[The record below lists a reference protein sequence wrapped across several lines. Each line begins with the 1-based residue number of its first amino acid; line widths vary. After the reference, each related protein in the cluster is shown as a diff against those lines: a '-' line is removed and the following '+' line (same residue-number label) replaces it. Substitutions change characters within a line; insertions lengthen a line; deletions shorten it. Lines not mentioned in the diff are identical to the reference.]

1 MSVPP
6 RSASELPAFRWLCG
20 IVRMLRPPV
29 LLLLTAALTITSGC
43 KTTEKVLDTAEK
55 AVVSP
60 TVRTVVGVATAKS
73 PEAVIRKRLEGYAR
87 NPARLV
93 KDLRQAQRDY
103 EALKKALTGK
113 VSKTWGKKEV
123 QLPDRT
129 HYVKYTQNYK
139 SRAIVDF
146 DKGEVLVETL
156 DTKDPQ
162 GSLKNAL
169 VTTLLTPDDP
179 RAVDL
184 FSDKGVTLT
193 SDRNP
198 YLLGL
203 VLDQNGRSIRT
214 PAEAEAFADYLVAN
228 KKTTRPIK
236 QDGGAKTAH
245 VVSIDMVPNFSN
257 KQAEKYRPQV
267 SRYAEQYKVSP
278 NLIFA
283 IIRTESN
290 FNPFAV
296 SHAPAYGLMQLVPT
310 SGGREAYRR
319 AKGSDTTP
327 SKEYLFNTD
336 NNIELGSALLNVLLY
351 KQFEDVDN
359 EVSREY
365 CAISAYNTG
374 LRNVL
379 RTFSKDVVAA
389 INQIN
394 SLEPPAVY
402 EKLRQNLPYQ
412 ETRDYLVKVTSFRKQ
427 FISAQ

>member
-1 MSVPP
+1 MH
-6 RSASELPAFRWLCG
+6 RLH
-20 IVRMLRPPV
+20 VRLI
-29 LLLLTAALTITSGC
+29 LTAIILSLSSGC
-43 KTTEKVLDTAEK
+43 QTTDRALNTAEK

-60 TVRTVVGVATAKS
+60 TLRTVVGIASSKS
-73 PEAVIRKRLEGYAR
+73 PEAVIRKRLESYAR
-87 NPARLV
+87 NPVRLV

-103 EALKKALTGK
+103 EALKNALTGK
-113 VSKTWGKKEV
+113 VRKTWGKKEV
-123 QLPDRT
+123 LLPDRT

-146 DKGEVLVETL
+146 DKGEILVETL
-156 DTKDPQ
+156 DAKDPQ
-162 GSLKNAL
+162 GSLKNAI

-193 SDRNP
+193 SEKPP

-203 VLDQNGRSIRT
+203 VQDQHGKSVRT
-214 PAEAEAFADYLVAN
+214 PAEADAFASHLLE
-228 KKTTRPIK
+228 KKSNTRAIK
-236 QDGGAKTAH
+236 QDGGSKTAH
-245 VVSIDMVPNFSN
+245 AVTMNMVPNFSN

-267 SRYAEQYKVSP
+267 SRFAEQYKVSP
-278 NLIFA
+278 NLVFA

-296 SHAPAYGLMQLVPT
+296 SGAPAYGLMQLVPT

-327 SKEYLFNTD
+327 SREYLFNAD
-336 NNIELGSALLNVLLY
+336 NNIELGAALLNVLLY

-359 EVSREY
+359 SVSREY

-379 RTFSKDVVAA
+379 RTFSKDMVAA

-402 EKLRQNLPYQ
+402 EKLRQSLPYQ

-427 FISAQ
+427 FVSAQ

>member
-1 MSVPP
+1 MH
-6 RSASELPAFRWLCG
+6 RSTTRLIL
-20 IVRMLRPPV
+20 
-29 LLLLTAALTITSGC
+29 AALALSLSSGC
-43 KTTEKVLDTAEK
+43 ETTDRTLNAAEKV
-55 AVVSP
+55 VVNP
-60 TVRTVVGVATAKS
+60 TLRTVVGIAGSKS
-73 PEAVIRKRLEGYAR
+73 PEAVIRKRLEGYLR
-87 NPARLV
+87 NPVRLV

-103 EALKKALTGK
+103 EALKNALTGK
-113 VSKTWGKKEV
+113 VSKTWGKKDV

-129 HYVKYTQNYK
+129 RYVKYTQNYK

-146 DKGEVLVETL
+146 DKGEILVETL
-156 DTKDPQ
+156 DAKDPQ
-162 GSLKNAL
+162 GSLKNAI

-193 SDRNP
+193 SDKPP

-203 VLDQNGRSIRT
+203 IQDQHGQSIRT
-214 PAEAEAFADYLVAN
+214 PADAEAFAAHLLAT
-228 KKTTRPIK
+228 KSSTRAIK
-236 QDGGAKTAH
+236 QDGASKTAH
-245 VVSIDMVPNFSN
+245 AVTMSMVTNFSN

-267 SRYAEQYKVSP
+267 NRFAEEYKVSP
-278 NLIFA
+278 NLVFA

-296 SHAPAYGLMQLVPT
+296 SGAPAYGLMQLVPT

-327 SKEYLFNTD
+327 SREYLFNAD
-336 NNIELGSALLNVLLY
+336 NNIELGAALLNVLLY

-359 EVSREY
+359 GVSREY

-402 EKLRQNLPYQ
+402 EKLRQSLPYQ
-412 ETRDYLVKVTSFRKQ
+412 ETRDYLVKVTTFRKQ
-427 FISAQ
+427 FVSAQ

>member
-1 MSVPP
+1 MH
-6 RSASELPAFRWLCG
+6 RLQARLILTALT
-20 IVRMLRPPV
+20 
-29 LLLLTAALTITSGC
+29 LLLSSGC
-43 KTTEKVLDTAEK
+43 QTTDRTLSRAEQVVVNPTLRTA
-55 AVVSP
+55 
-60 TVRTVVGVATAKS
+60 VGIAAGKS
-73 PEAVIRKRLEGYAR
+73 PEAVIRKRLESYAR
-87 NPARLV
+87 NPVRLV

-103 EALKKALTGK
+103 ETLKNALTGK

-162 GSLKNAL
+162 GSLKNAI

-203 VLDQNGRSIRT
+203 VLDQHGKPVRT
-214 PAEAEAFADYLVAN
+214 PAEAEAFADYLVVN
-228 KKTTRPIK
+228 KKTTRSIK
-236 QDGGAKTAH
+236 QDGGSKTAH
-245 VVSIDMVPNFSN
+245 VVSIAMVPNFTN

-278 NLIFA
+278 NLVFA

-310 SGGREAYRR
+310 SGGREAYRK

-327 SKEYLFNTD
+327 SKEYLFNAD

-402 EKLRQNLPYQ
+402 EKLRQSLPYQ

-427 FISAQ
+427 FVSAQ

>member
-1 MSVPP
+1 MHRTRV
-6 RSASELPAFRWLCG
+6 LFFPA
-20 IVRMLRPPV
+20 IVV
-29 LLLLTAALTITSGC
+29 LAISSGC
-43 KTTEKVLDTAEK
+43 QTTDRALDTAQK
-55 AVVSP
+55 TVLSP
-60 TVRTVVGVATAKS
+60 TVRTVVGIAASKS
-73 PEAVIRKRLEGYAR
+73 PEAVIRKRLEGYLL

-93 KDLRQAQRDY
+93 RDLRQAKRDY
-103 EALKKALTGK
+103 EALKNALTGK

-123 QLPDRT
+123 RLPDRT

-146 DKGEVLVETL
+146 DKGEILVETL
-156 DTKDPQ
+156 DARDPQ
-162 GSLKNAL
+162 GSLKNAV

-193 SDRNP
+193 GEQDP

-203 VLDQNGRSIRT
+203 VQDQNGGSIRT
-214 PAEAEAFADYLVAN
+214 PAQAEQFADYLIRN
-228 KKTTRPIK
+228 KSTTRPVK
-236 QDGGAKTAH
+236 QTAGSQTAH
-245 VVSIDMVPNFSN
+245 AVTIDLVPNFSN

-267 SRYAEQYKVSP
+267 NRFAEQYKVSP
-278 NLIFA
+278 NLVFA

-296 SHAPAYGLMQLVPT
+296 SSAPAYGLMQLVPT

-327 SKEYLFNTD
+327 SREYLFD
-336 NNIELGSALLNVLLY
+336 AGNNIELGTALLNVLQY

-359 EVSREY
+359 AVSREY
-365 CAISAYNTG
+365 CIISAYNTG
-374 LRNVL
+374 LKNVL
-379 RTFSKDVVAA
+379 RTFAKDVVAA

-402 EKLRQNLPYQ
+402 EKLRRDLPYQ

-427 FISAQ
+427 FVSATETKPSS

>member
-1 MSVPP
+1 MHRTRPLLIL
-6 RSASELPAFRWLCG
+6 A
-20 IVRMLRPPV
+20 IVV
-29 LLLLTAALTITSGC
+29 LLSSSCQTTDRALN
-43 KTTEKVLDTAEK
+43 TAEK

-60 TVRTVVGVATAKS
+60 TVRTVVGIAKSKS
-73 PEAVIRKRLEGYAR
+73 PEAVIRKRLESYAH
-87 NPARLV
+87 NPVRLI

-103 EALKKALTGK
+103 EALKAALTGK

-146 DKGEVLVETL
+146 DKGDILVETL
-156 DTKDPQ
+156 DTADPQ
-162 GSLKNAL
+162 GSLKNAI

-179 RAVDL
+179 RSVDL

-193 SDRNP
+193 SDKAP

-203 VLDQNGRSIRT
+203 VQDQNGKSIRT
-214 PAEAEAFADYLVAN
+214 PAEAEAFASHLLE
-228 KKTTRPIK
+228 KKSSTRTIK
-236 QDGGAKTAH
+236 QDGGSKIAH
-245 VVSIDMVPNFSN
+245 IVTMDMVPNFAN

-267 SRYAEQYKVSP
+267 SRFAEQYRVSP
-278 NLIFA
+278 NLVFA

-296 SHAPAYGLMQLVPT
+296 SGAPAYGLMQLVPT

-327 SKEYLFNTD
+327 SRDYLFNAD
-336 NNIELGSALLNVLLY
+336 NNIELGAALLNVLTY

-359 EVSREY
+359 TVSREY
-365 CAISAYNTG
+365 CVISAYNTG

-379 RTFSKDVVAA
+379 KTFSKDMVAA
-389 INQIN
+389 VNQIN
-394 SLEPPAVY
+394 GLEPPAVY
-402 EKLRQNLPYQ
+402 DKLRQNLPYQ

-427 FISAQ
+427 FVSAQ

>member
-1 MSVPP
+1 MYRTRV
-6 RSASELPAFRWLCG
+6 AL
-20 IVRMLRPPV
+20 I
-29 LLLLTAALTITSGC
+29 LTATTLFISSGCQTTDRALT
-43 KTTEKVLDTAEK
+43 TAEK

-60 TVRTVVGVATAKS
+60 TVRTVVGIAAGKS
-73 PEAVIRKRLEGYAR
+73 PEAVIRKRLESYAH
-87 NPARLV
+87 NPLRLI
-93 KDLRQAQRDY
+93 KDLHQAQRDY
-103 EALKKALTGK
+103 AALKNALTGK
-113 VSKTWGKKEV
+113 VSKTWGKKDV

-146 DKGEVLVETL
+146 DKGELLVETL
-156 DTKDPQ
+156 DAKDPQ
-162 GSLKNAL
+162 GSLHNAI
-169 VTTLLTPDDP
+169 VTTLLTPDEP
-179 RAVDL
+179 RSVDL

-193 SDRNP
+193 SDKAP

-203 VLDQNGRSIRT
+203 VQDQQGQSIRT
-214 PAEAEAFADYLVAN
+214 PAEAERFADYLI
-228 KKTTRPIK
+228 KSKSSTRTIT
-236 QDGGAKTAH
+236 QDGGSKTAH
-245 VVSIDMVPNFSN
+245 AVTMDMVPNFAN

-267 SRYAEQYKVSP
+267 SRFAEQYKVSP
-278 NLIFA
+278 NLVFA

-296 SHAPAYGLMQLVPT
+296 SGAPAYGLMQLVPT

-327 SKEYLFNTD
+327 SRDYLFNAD
-336 NNIELGSALLNVLLY
+336 NNIELGAALLNVLLY

-359 EVSREY
+359 TVSREY

-379 RTFSKDVVAA
+379 KTFSKDMVAA
-389 INQIN
+389 VNQIN

-402 EKLRQNLPYQ
+402 DRLHQSLPYQ

-427 FISAQ
+427 FVSAQ

>member
-1 MSVPP
+1 MH
-6 RSASELPAFRWLCG
+6 RLQTRL
-20 IVRMLRPPV
+20 IL
-29 LLLLTAALTITSGC
+29 AALTLSLSSGC
-43 KTTEKVLDTAEK
+43 GTTDRTLNKAEKV
-55 AVVSP
+55 VVNP
-60 TVRTVVGVATAKS
+60 TLRSIVGIAASKS
-73 PEAVIRKRLEGYAR
+73 PEAVIRKRLESYAR
-87 NPARLV
+87 NPVRLV

-103 EALKKALTGK
+103 EALKNALTGK

-146 DKGEVLVETL
+146 DKGEILVETL
-156 DTKDPQ
+156 DAKDPR
-162 GSLKNAL
+162 GSLKNAI

-193 SDRNP
+193 SEKPP

-203 VLDQNGRSIRT
+203 VQDQNGKSIRT
-214 PAEAEAFADYLVAN
+214 PAEADAYATHLLDT
-228 KKTTRPIK
+228 KSRTRAIK
-236 QDGGAKTAH
+236 QAGGSKTAH
-245 VVSIDMVPNFSN
+245 AVSMSMVPNFSN

-267 SRYAEQYKVSP
+267 SRFAEQYKVSP
-278 NLIFA
+278 NLVFA

-296 SHAPAYGLMQLVPT
+296 SGAPAYGLMQLVPS

-327 SKEYLFNTD
+327 SREYLFNAD
-336 NNIELGSALLNVLLY
+336 NNIELGTALLNVLLY

-359 EVSREY
+359 SVSREY

-402 EKLRQNLPYQ
+402 EKLRQSLPYQ
-412 ETRDYLVKVTSFRKQ
+412 ETRDYLVKVTSFRTQ
-427 FISAQ
+427 FVSAQ

>member
-1 MSVPP
+1 M
-6 RSASELPAFRWLCG
+6 
-20 IVRMLRPPV
+20 IMHRPPV
-29 LLLLTAALTITSGC
+29 GLIVTAVSLVLSSGC
-43 KTTEKVLDTAEK
+43 QTTDRAINTAEK
-55 AVVSP
+55 TVVSP
-60 TVRTVVGVATAKS
+60 TVRTVVGIAASKS
-73 PEAVIRKRLEGYAR
+73 PEAVIRKRLESYAQ
-87 NPARLV
+87 NPVRLIR
-93 KDLRQAQRDY
+93 DLRQAQRDY
-103 EALKKALTGK
+103 EALKSALTGK
-113 VSKTWGKKEV
+113 VSKAWGRKDV

-129 HYVKYTQNYK
+129 RYVKYTQNYK

-146 DKGEVLVETL
+146 DKGDILVETL
-156 DTKDPQ
+156 DAKDPQ
-162 GSLKNAL
+162 ASLRNAI

-179 RAVDL
+179 RSVDL

-193 SDRNP
+193 SDKPP

-203 VLDQNGRSIRT
+203 VQDQNGRPIRT
-214 PAEAEAFADYLVAN
+214 PAEAEAFAGYLLE
-228 KKTTRPIK
+228 KKSSTRAIT
-236 QDGGAKTAH
+236 QDGGSKTAH
-245 VVSIDMVPNFSN
+245 AVTMDMVPNFAN

-267 SRYAEQYKVSP
+267 SRFAEQYKVSP
-278 NLIFA
+278 SLVFA

-296 SHAPAYGLMQLVPT
+296 SGAPAYGLMQLVPT

-327 SKEYLFNTD
+327 SRDYLFNAD
-336 NNIELGSALLNVLLY
+336 NNIELGAALLNVLLY

-359 EVSREY
+359 TVSREY

-379 RTFSKDVVAA
+379 KTFSKDMVAA

-402 EKLRQNLPYQ
+402 DKLRQSLPYQ

-427 FISAQ
+427 FISASETKSSS

>member
-1 MSVPP
+1 MTVRLTPRVPLL
-6 RSASELPAFRWLCG
+6 ATTIL
-20 IVRMLRPPV
+20 V
-29 LLLLTAALTITSGC
+29 LTSGC
-43 KTTEKVLDTAEK
+43 QTTDRALNTAEK

-60 TVRTVVGVATAKS
+60 TVRTVVGIATSKS
-73 PEAVIRKRLEGYAR
+73 PEAVIRKRLEGYLR
-87 NPARLV
+87 NPVQLIRDVRA
-93 KDLRQAQRDY
+93 AQRDY
-103 EALKKALTGK
+103 EALKAALTGN

-146 DKGEVLVETL
+146 DKGEILVETL
-156 DTKDPQ
+156 DAQDPQ
-162 GSLKNAL
+162 GSLKNAI

-193 SDRNP
+193 SDKAP

-203 VLDQNGRSIRT
+203 VQDQNGKSVRT
-214 PAEAEAFADYLVAN
+214 PAEADVFASYLLE
-228 KKTTRPIK
+228 KKSSTRTIK
-236 QDGGAKTAH
+236 QDGGSKTARA
-245 VVSIDMVPNFSN
+245 VTIGMVPNFAN

-267 SRYAEQYKVSP
+267 TRFAEEYKVSP
-278 NLIFA
+278 SLVFA
-283 IIRTESN
+283 VIRTESN

-296 SHAPAYGLMQLVPT
+296 SGAPAYGLMQLVPA

-327 SKEYLFNTD
+327 SREYLFNAD
-336 NNIELGSALLNVLLY
+336 NNIELGTALLNVLIY
-351 KQFEDVDN
+351 KQLEDVEN
-359 EVSREY
+359 TVSREY
-365 CAISAYNTG
+365 CVVSAYNTG

-389 INQIN
+389 VNQIN

-402 EKLRQNLPYQ
+402 DKLRQSLPYQ

-427 FISAQ
+427 FVSAQ

>member
-1 MSVPP
+1 MH
-6 RSASELPAFRWLCG
+6 RTRLLPALA
-20 IVRMLRPPV
+20 LAS
-29 LLLLTAALTITSGC
+29 LLLAFGCQTTDRALN
-43 KTTEKVLDTAEK
+43 TAEK
-55 AVVSP
+55 TVASP
-60 TVRTVVGVATAKS
+60 TVRTIVGIAGSKS
-73 PEAVIRKRLEGYAR
+73 PEAVIRKRLESYAR
-87 NPARLV
+87 NPARLIR
-93 KDLRQAQRDY
+93 DLRQAQRDY
-103 EALKKALTGK
+103 EALKAALTGQ

-146 DKGEVLVETL
+146 DKGEILVETL
-156 DTKDPQ
+156 DAKSPQ
-162 GSLKNAL
+162 ESLRSAI

-184 FSDKGVTLT
+184 FSDKAVTLT
-193 SDRNP
+193 GEKDP

-203 VLDQNGRSIRT
+203 VQSQEGQSIRT
-214 PAEAEAFADYLVAN
+214 PAEAEQFADYLLKN
-228 KKTTRPIK
+228 KSTTRAIK
-236 QDGGAKTAH
+236 QDGGSKTAH
-245 VVSIDMVPNFSN
+245 AVTMGMVPNFSN

-267 SRYAEQYKVSP
+267 SRFAEQYKISP
-278 NLIFA
+278 NLVFA

-296 SHAPAYGLMQLVPT
+296 SGAPAYGLMQLVPT

-327 SKEYLFNTD
+327 SREYLFNAD
-336 NNIELGSALLNVLLY
+336 NNIELGTALLNVLLY

-359 EVSREY
+359 TVSREY

-379 RTFSKDVVAA
+379 RTFSKDMVAA

-402 EKLRQNLPYQ
+402 EKLRQSLPYE
-412 ETRDYLVKVTSFRKQ
+412 ETRAYLVKVTSFRKQ
-427 FISAQ
+427 FVSAQ

>member
-1 MSVPP
+1 M
-6 RSASELPAFRWLCG
+6 A
-20 IVRMLRPPV
+20 
-29 LLLLTAALTITSGC
+29 
-43 KTTEKVLDTAEK
+43 
-55 AVVSP
+55 SP
-60 TVRTVVGVATAKS
+60 TVRTVIGIAGSKS
-73 PEAVIRKRLEGYAR
+73 PEAVIRKRLESYAR
-87 NPARLV
+87 NPVRLIQ
-93 KDLRQAQRDY
+93 DLRQAKRDY
-103 EALKKALTGK
+103 DALKAALTGK

-146 DKGEVLVETL
+146 DKGEILVETL
-156 DTKDPQ
+156 DATRPQ
-162 GSLKNAL
+162 ESLRSAI

-184 FSDKGVTLT
+184 FSDKAVTLT
-193 SDRNP
+193 SEKDP

-203 VLDQNGRSIRT
+203 VQNQEGQSIRT
-214 PAEAEAFADYLVAN
+214 PAEAEQFADYLIKN
-228 KKTTRPIK
+228 KSNTRAIK
-236 QDGGAKTAH
+236 QDGGSKTAH
-245 VVSIDMVPNFSN
+245 VVTMGMVPNFAN

-267 SRYAEQYKVSP
+267 SRFAEEYKVSP
-278 NLIFA
+278 NLVFA

-296 SHAPAYGLMQLVPT
+296 SGAPAYGLMQLVPT

-327 SKEYLFNTD
+327 SREYLFNAD
-336 NNIELGSALLNVLLY
+336 NNIELGTALLNVLHY

-359 EVSREY
+359 TVSREY
-365 CAISAYNTG
+365 CVISAYNTG

-379 RTFSKDVVAA
+379 RTFSKDMVAA

-402 EKLRQNLPYQ
+402 EKLRQSLPYE
-412 ETRDYLVKVTSFRKQ
+412 ETRSYLVKVTSFRKQ
-427 FISAQ
+427 FVSAQ

>member
-1 MSVPP
+1 MHRTRILST
-6 RSASELPAFRWLCG
+6 L
-20 IVRMLRPPV
+20 
-29 LLLLTAALTITSGC
+29 ALVFLSFSSGC
-43 KTTEKVLDTAEK
+43 QTTDRALSTAEK
-55 AVVSP
+55 TVASP
-60 TVRTVVGVATAKS
+60 TVRTVIGIAGSKS
-73 PEAVIRKRLEGYAR
+73 PEAVIRKRLESYAR
-87 NPARLV
+87 NPVRLIQ
-93 KDLRQAQRDY
+93 DLRQAKRDY
-103 EALKKALTGK
+103 DALKAALTGK

-146 DKGEVLVETL
+146 DKGEILVETL
-156 DTKDPQ
+156 DATRPQ
-162 GSLKNAL
+162 ESLRSAI

-184 FSDKGVTLT
+184 FSDKAVTLT
-193 SDRNP
+193 SEKDP

-203 VLDQNGRSIRT
+203 VQNQEGQSIRT
-214 PAEAEAFADYLVAN
+214 PAEAEQFADYLIKN
-228 KKTTRPIK
+228 KSNTRAIK
-236 QDGGAKTAH
+236 QDGGSKTAH
-245 VVSIDMVPNFSN
+245 VVTMGMVPNFAN

-267 SRYAEQYKVSP
+267 SRFAEEYKVSP
-278 NLIFA
+278 NLVFA

-296 SHAPAYGLMQLVPT
+296 SGAPAYGLMQLVPT

-327 SKEYLFNTD
+327 SREYLFNAD
-336 NNIELGSALLNVLLY
+336 NNIELGTALLNVLHY

-359 EVSREY
+359 TVSREY
-365 CAISAYNTG
+365 CVISAYNTG

-379 RTFSKDVVAA
+379 RTFSKDMVAA

-402 EKLRQNLPYQ
+402 EKLRQSLPYE
-412 ETRDYLVKVTSFRKQ
+412 ETRSYLVKVTSFRKQ
-427 FISAQ
+427 FVSAQ

>member
-1 MSVPP
+1 MH
-6 RSASELPAFRWLCG
+6 RLH
-20 IVRMLRPPV
+20 VRLI
-29 LLLLTAALTITSGC
+29 LTAIILPLSSGC
-43 KTTEKVLDTAEK
+43 QTTDRALNTAEK

-60 TVRTVVGVATAKS
+60 TLRTVVGIASSKS
-73 PEAVIRKRLEGYAR
+73 PEAVIRKRLESYAR
-87 NPARLV
+87 NPVRLV

-103 EALKKALTGK
+103 EALKNALTGK
-113 VSKTWGKKEV
+113 VRKTWGKKEV
-123 QLPDRT
+123 LLPDRT

-146 DKGEVLVETL
+146 DKGEILVETL
-156 DTKDPQ
+156 DAKDPQ
-162 GSLKNAL
+162 GSLKNAI

-193 SDRNP
+193 SEKPP

-203 VLDQNGRSIRT
+203 VQDQHGKSVRT
-214 PAEAEAFADYLVAN
+214 PAEADAFASHLLE
-228 KKTTRPIK
+228 KKSNTRAIK
-236 QDGGAKTAH
+236 QDGGSKTAH
-245 VVSIDMVPNFSN
+245 AVTMNMVPNFSN

-267 SRYAEQYKVSP
+267 SRFAEQYKVSP
-278 NLIFA
+278 NLVFA

-296 SHAPAYGLMQLVPT
+296 SGAPAYGLMQLVPT

-327 SKEYLFNTD
+327 SREYLFNAD
-336 NNIELGSALLNVLLY
+336 NNIELGAALLNVLLY

-359 EVSREY
+359 SVSREY

-379 RTFSKDVVAA
+379 RTFSKDMVAA

-402 EKLRQNLPYQ
+402 EKLRQSLPYQ

-427 FISAQ
+427 FVSAQ

>member
-1 MSVPP
+1 MHRTRGYLILAAVT
-6 RSASELPAFRWLCG
+6 L
-20 IVRMLRPPV
+20 V
-29 LLLLTAALTITSGC
+29 LSSGC
-43 KTTEKVLDTAEK
+43 QTTDRAINTAEK
-55 AVVSP
+55 TVVSP
-60 TVRTVVGVATAKS
+60 TVRTVVGIATSKS
-73 PEAVIRKRLEGYAR
+73 PEAVIRKRLESYAQ
-87 NPARLV
+87 NPLRLI

-103 EALKKALTGK
+103 EALKNALTGK

-146 DKGEVLVETL
+146 DTGDILVETL
-156 DTKDPQ
+156 DATDPQ
-162 GSLKNAL
+162 GSLKSAI

-179 RAVDL
+179 RSVDL
-184 FSDKGVTLT
+184 FSDKSITLT
-193 SDRNP
+193 SDKPP

-203 VLDQNGRSIRT
+203 VQDHNGNAIRT
-214 PAEAEAFADYLVAN
+214 PAEAEAFAGHLLE
-228 KKTTRPIK
+228 KKSSTRTIK
-236 QDGGAKTAH
+236 QDGGSKTAQA
-245 VVSIDMVPNFSN
+245 VTMDMVPNFAN

-267 SRYAEQYKVSP
+267 SRFAEQYKVSP
-278 NLIFA
+278 NLVFA

-296 SHAPAYGLMQLVPT
+296 SGAPAYGLMQLVPT

-327 SKEYLFNTD
+327 SRDYLFNAD
-336 NNIELGSALLNVLLY
+336 NNIELGTALLNVLLY

-359 EVSREY
+359 TVSREY
-365 CAISAYNTG
+365 CIISAYNTG
-374 LRNVL
+374 LKNVL
-379 RTFSKDVVAA
+379 RTFSKDVVTA

-402 EKLRQNLPYQ
+402 EKLRRDLPYQ

-427 FISAQ
+427 FISASETKPAS

>member
-1 MSVPP
+1 MH
-6 RSASELPAFRWLCG
+6 RLH
-20 IVRMLRPPV
+20 VRLI
-29 LLLLTAALTITSGC
+29 LTTIILSLSSGC
-43 KTTEKVLDTAEK
+43 QTTDRALNTAEK

-60 TVRTVVGVATAKS
+60 TLRTVVGIASSKS
-73 PEAVIRKRLEGYAR
+73 PEAVIRKRLESYAR
-87 NPARLV
+87 NPVRLV

-103 EALKKALTGK
+103 EALKNALTGK
-113 VSKTWGKKEV
+113 VRKTWGKKEV
-123 QLPDRT
+123 LLPDRT

-146 DKGEVLVETL
+146 DKGEILVETL
-156 DTKDPQ
+156 DAKDPQ
-162 GSLKNAL
+162 GSLKNAI

-193 SDRNP
+193 SEKPP

-203 VLDQNGRSIRT
+203 VQDQHGKSVRT
-214 PAEAEAFADYLVAN
+214 PAEADAFASHLLE
-228 KKTTRPIK
+228 KKSNTRAIK
-236 QDGGAKTAH
+236 QDGGSKTAH
-245 VVSIDMVPNFSN
+245 AVTMNMVPNFSN

-267 SRYAEQYKVSP
+267 SRFAEQYKVSP
-278 NLIFA
+278 NLVFA

-296 SHAPAYGLMQLVPT
+296 SGAPAYGLMQLVPT

-327 SKEYLFNTD
+327 SREYLFNAD
-336 NNIELGSALLNVLLY
+336 NNIELGAALLNVLLY

-359 EVSREY
+359 SVSREY

-379 RTFSKDVVAA
+379 RTFSKDMVAA

-402 EKLRQNLPYQ
+402 EKLRQSLPYQ

-427 FISAQ
+427 FVSAQ